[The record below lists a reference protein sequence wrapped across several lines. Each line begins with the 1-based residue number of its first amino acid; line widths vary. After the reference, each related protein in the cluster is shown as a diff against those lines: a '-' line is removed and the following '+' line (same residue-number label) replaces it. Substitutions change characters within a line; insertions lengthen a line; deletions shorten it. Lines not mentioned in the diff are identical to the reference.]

1 MEEIEVKTK
10 IFVTDDGE
18 RFNTLKSAQNHE
30 RHLKASEKLNS
41 FKIDGPNY
49 TPFDAYGCPA
59 YDWQW
64 YKVHDQ
70 EELHQILGLA
80 AEVYAVKNCSDD
92 NDFNNVEIRFYN
104 NLNMIYYRSY
114 CGTNNEQGLKLFPK
128 YIAISFE
135 REGIITLDN
144 IERKHEAEMKKW
156 EKFYQAFKKDMES

>member
-1 MEEIEVKTK
+1 M
-10 IFVTDDGE
+10 
-18 RFNTLKSAQNHE
+18 
-30 RHLKASEKLNS
+30 
-41 FKIDGPNY
+41 
-49 TPFDAYGCPA
+49 
-59 YDWQW
+59 
-64 YKVHDQ
+64 
-70 EELHQILGLA
+70 
-80 AEVYAVKNCSDD
+80 KNCSDD

-128 YIAISFE
+128 YIAVSFD